1 LKHSPV
7 TEVTDMR
14 LFRLTPNFDSF
25 VREVNRFQQDLEG
38 LVGRQVVN
46 GNWNFPALNIWED
59 DDRVYVEAELPGYQL
74 EDLETFVV
82 GADQLVLKGE
92 RKAAE
97 HPKAVCH
104 RQERNFG
111 TFNRS
116 VELPAAVDADKVEAK
131 FENGVLKIS
140 LAKSP
145 LAKPKKINISAS

>member
-1 LKHSPV
+1 
-7 TEVTDMR
+7 MR
-14 LFRLTPNFDSF
+14 MFRLTPNFDSF

-38 LVGRQVVN
+38 LLGRQGTDGV
-46 GNWNFPALNIWED
+46 WNFPALNIWED

-74 EDLETFVV
+74 NDLEIFVI
-82 GADQLVLKGE
+82 GTDQLVLKGD

-116 VELPAAVDADKVEAK
+116 VALPVAVDPDKVEAK
-131 FENGVLKIS
+131 LENGVLKIN

-145 LAKPKKINISAS
+145 IAKPKKINISAS